1 MLGVRRKKLAS
12 TKMLSQLKKK
22 KTAAKFKA
30 VKLFGWLREREN
42 EKKNKSWRKLFP
54 LAPLR
59 LNDLHEAQRVQKFYT
74 IYMRQTQNH
83 RRKLAA
89 GKHFNV

>member
-1 MLGVRRKKLAS
+1 
-12 TKMLSQLKKK
+12 MLSQLK

-42 EKKNKSWRKLFP
+42 KKKSWRKLFP

-59 LNDLHEAQRVQKFYT
+59 INDLHEAQRVQKFYST
-74 IYMRQTQNH
+74 QFTCDKHKIIGESWRQENI
-83 RRKLAA
+83 LMLD
-89 GKHFNV
+89 NL